1 MVKTGATI
9 FMLKVFYLLAGVFS
23 FLNGGW
29 MLVSP
34 LSWYE
39 KFPAG
44 IPHTGP
50 FNAHFIRDLGIV
62 YLIVALTFVWASR
75 NVRSSRCAHFAL
87 TLFFVGHALLHLVD
101 IVSGGLPHSHWL
113 IDLPGVFFPA
123 LLMAVLAVPA
133 VRDRLTWK

>member
-1 MVKTGATI
+1 
-9 FMLKVFYLLAGVFS
+9 MLKVFYLLAGIFS

-50 FNAHFIRDLGIV
+50 FNAHFIRDLGVV
-62 YLIVALTFVWASR
+62 YLIVALTFLWAAR
-75 NVRSSRCAHFAL
+75 NVRRSQAAHLAL
-87 TLFFVGHALLHLVD
+87 SLFFIGHALIHLAD
-101 IVSGGLPHSHWL
+101 IVSGVLPHSHWL
-113 IDLPGVFFPA
+113 IDMPGVFLPA
-123 LLMAVLAVPA
+123 LLMAVLAVPS
-133 VRDRLTWK
+133 VRERLM